1 MKTIKFLL
9 FLLCFCM
16 SCQHK
21 KAVSEK
27 SVQGAPNSFIPLFN
41 GQTFEGWEGDT
52 TFFRIEEEA
61 IVAGTLKQNIPENQ
75 FLCTRK
81 DFANFELQLAVKF
94 VTKDNNGG
102 IQFRSKRIPN
112 HHEVIG
118 YQCDV
123 GYAGGKTVWG
133 GIYDESRRNRFLVPV
148 PEAPVAKVLRE
159 DTYNQYRIKCEGPKI
174 QFWLNETQILDYTES
189 NDSIATSGI
198 ICVQIHSGKP
208 AEAWYKDMEIR
219 EL

>member
-1 MKTIKFLL
+1 MKTITFLL
-9 FLLCFCM
+9 FSMFFCL

-27 SVQGAPNSFIPLFN
+27 PMDSATDNFIPLFD
-41 GQTFEGWEGDT
+41 GHTFEGWEGDT
-52 TFFRIEEEA
+52 TFFRIEKEA
-61 IVAGTLKQNIPENQ
+61 IVAGTLEQTIPKNQ

-81 DFANFELQLAVKF
+81 DFADFELQLAVKF
-94 VTKDNNGG
+94 ITKDNNGG

-112 HHEVIG
+112 HHEVVG

-148 PEAPVAKVLRE
+148 AEERVAEVLKE
-159 DTYNQYRIKCEGPKI
+159 DGYNEYRIKCKGPKI
-174 QFWLNETQILDYTES
+174 QFWLNETQILDYTET

-198 ICVQIHSGKP
+198 ICVQIHGGKP
-208 AEAWYKDMEIR
+208 AEAWYKDIEIR